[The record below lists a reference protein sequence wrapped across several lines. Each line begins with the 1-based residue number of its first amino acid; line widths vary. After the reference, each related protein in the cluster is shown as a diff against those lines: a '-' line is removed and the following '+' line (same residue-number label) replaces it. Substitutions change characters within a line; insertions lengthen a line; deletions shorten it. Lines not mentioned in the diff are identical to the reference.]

1 MELEGRCPIKTFFRW
16 MKKIKFPQSYYI
28 TQLHGGN
35 VEHIRKKARI
45 DQYIRR
51 NQYKKAEVLFR
62 QLENEFKEKK
72 LIDYC
77 PENKQYFLTMR
88 VIFEKE
94 LHQLLLERNKRKL
107 EQALLYTIPEYPN
120 KKLEDRLLLRQE
132 IKVLNNLAIGY
143 AQQKKYK
150 KALAIWEKVIQ
161 SYQNNYLYGYT
172 EYDAYNLILVNYVS
186 IMGNNQEYKKSTEK
200 AYESIKHFIQQGT
213 MERVVRCC
221 YYVVWNRE
229 QEMLGEKG
237 MIQKESACQRK
248 LCQAAAIAK
257 MLNNSFYIDF
267 LKEYES
273 TFFEKTKN
281 Q

>member
-1 MELEGRCPIKTFFRW
+1 
-16 MKKIKFPQSYYI
+16 
-28 TQLHGGN
+28 
-35 VEHIRKKARI
+35 
-45 DQYIRR
+45 
-51 NQYKKAEVLFR
+51 
-62 QLENEFKEKK
+62 
-72 LIDYC
+72 
-77 PENKQYFLTMR
+77 
-88 VIFEKE
+88 
-94 LHQLLLERNKRKL
+94 
-107 EQALLYTIPEYPN
+107 
-120 KKLEDRLLLRQE
+120 
-132 IKVLNNLAIGY
+132 
-143 AQQKKYK
+143 
-150 KALAIWEKVIQ
+150 
-161 SYQNNYLYGYT
+161 
-172 EYDAYNLILVNYVS
+172 
-186 IMGNNQEYKKSTEK
+186 MGNNQEYKKSTEK